1 MNIKILF
8 SNLLIKFKMIFDKVF
23 LKFLLVGVINT
34 IVGYS
39 IMFVMHNVMR
49 MSYWLSSGF
58 GYYISAVFGFFL
70 NKRFTF
76 TVKRW
81 SVFMIVSFIVV
92 IVVSYYLP
100 YWVAEHVI
108 KIIFPNNTE
117 NFRGNVA
124 LVVGTGM
131 ASAVS
136 YLGQRFIVF
145 RKKEEEEFTTNNT
158 NQHE

>member
-1 MNIKILF
+1 MNIKML
-8 SNLLIKFKMIFDKVF
+8 FDKVF

-39 IMFVMHNVMR
+39 IMLVMHNVMHK
-49 MSYWLSSGF
+49 SYWLSSGC
-58 GYYISAVFGFFL
+58 GYYISAVFGFLL

-81 SVFMIVSFIVV
+81 SVFMIVSFIIV

-100 YWVAEHVI
+100 YWIAEFVI
-108 KIIFPNNTE
+108 EIIFRDNTA

-145 RKKEEEEFTTNNT
+145 RKKEEEDFLTTNLT
-158 NQHE
+158 NQHEKREK

>member
-1 MNIKILF
+1 MNIKML
-8 SNLLIKFKMIFDKVF
+8 FDKVF

-34 IVGYS
+34 IVGCS
-39 IMFVMHNVMR
+39 IMFVMHNVMH

-92 IVVSYYLP
+92 IVISYYIP
-100 YWVAEHVI
+100 YWVAEFVI
-108 KIIFPNNTE
+108 EIIFRDNTT

-124 LVVGTGM
+124 LVAGTCM

-145 RKKEEEEFTTNNT
+145 RKGKEEEINHETHETTRKK
-158 NQHE
+158 EI

>member
-1 MNIKILF
+1 MNIKIFFNNML
-8 SNLLIKFKMIFDKVF
+8 NKFRMIFDKVF

-34 IVGYS
+34 IIGYS
-39 IMFVMHNVMR
+39 IMFVMHNVMHK
-49 MSYWLSSGF
+49 SYWLSSGF
-58 GYYISAVFGFFL
+58 GYYISAAIGFLL

-100 YWVAEHVI
+100 YWAAEYAVNTFI
-108 KIIFPNNTE
+108 ENNE
-117 NFRGNVA
+117 GNIYLRGNIA
-124 LVVGTGM
+124 LVAGTCM

-145 RKKEEEEFTTNNT
+145 RKKEED
-158 NQHE
+158 